1 MVVSRSPPPVRRSPR
16 KDASA
21 ALDASFSS
29 FSSHATQPR
38 KIGKLPS
45 ARSSAASVVEPAT
58 PVHAAA
64 PASSFPSLDQMAAA
78 SQERRSASRP
88 ADRAAFSASFP
99 AKTSNMVPSSLP
111 RPVSRPQMLHSDDDE
126 QDPAHRARGARSS
139 LTNGAIQR
147 ARQMAGDET
156 PIAVSQA
163 KAARQAAGAA
173 RKGTSPLLADES
185 GDSTAQLIPG
195 RRDAAV
201 DPVHADI
208 QVDVPRLPSLDRPVT
223 SISASQPSRSE
234 TAPPANA
241 AVDTSSASQASIF
254 GTTNRRNGQD
264 QPIGAA
270 NAAVGTAYDFD
281 KYLDSELDPFNRA
294 SRANPRRES
303 RPLPAQQQPDDE
315 DEAES
320 SGDTTARGSQLAR
333 ARSATAAGTAPAP
346 ASAPIESTPLFSR
359 VKAAATPRLSPH
371 ASPSVSSHKLSH
383 LSSLSSGQ
391 TASSSTSARQSVLAD
406 SSIAS
411 NHRFDPSA
419 RADRIQTMEL
429 GELRKKHAALLRELD
444 ATQDALTAAK
454 EESEGWA
461 SECTGLQEQLA
472 STKSTHQAAITR
484 ESRTRAELQVRLHQY
499 KIEADDRAWKLLGQR
514 RQACLIDVALQHA
527 KNEATYH
534 EGRYHAADADL
545 RGQMD
550 ELRIRLMLERKRAD
564 LLSLHVRAALRDEA
578 RLKKKLTAK
587 SAASLELQAENEK
600 LAELLE
606 EARQSRANGAEA
618 GGEAKSLR
626 KELAEAQ
633 AEIEELQ
640 KRDDMMT
647 ETRKTWKS
655 ERKLL
660 LAQIEEL
667 NAAPAP
673 AAKSKL
679 AAQAP
684 QPKVS
689 KLIAAAQELPP
700 SSPVYAKKRDRQPMQ
715 GASELGPPSEDEVDR
730 HVVATAATRK
740 PKGAKSSSP
749 LVPFAKISATSST
762 KAALAKKSA
771 KPAKAATNGKS
782 SSSKSWR
789 DEVAITDSSEEDS
802 DDNRQRRRGRGAR
815 DDTDSEQDSEDERA
829 KAKASR
835 KKSSAFAG
843 KKSATGSSGTRSKP
857 AAVRKNKPA
866 MPIEYDDQTADPSA
880 TPIIRSNK
888 RTVDDDSDDER
899 ADSSVLGAKFGRD
912 RTNLALPKATS
923 KPAKPSKLV
932 APAAD
937 EGQVKKKKRKLLG
950 GGGAM
955 QWGAAA
961 NDAGL
966 APNFDIPLE
975 LSPIKGGAASK
986 AGGGAAFLAGFGMP
1000 SRNPFA

>member
-1 MVVSRSPPPVRRSPR
+1 MRRSPR

-45 ARSSAASVVEPAT
+45 SRPSAASVVEPAT

-88 ADRAAFSASFP
+88 ADRAAFFASFP

-126 QDPAHRARGARSS
+126 QDTAHRVRGARSS

-163 KAARQAAGAA
+163 KAARQAAGAVH
-173 RKGTSPLLADES
+173 KGTSPPLADES
-185 GDSTAQLIPG
+185 GDSTAQLVPG
-195 RRDAAV
+195 RRDPAI

-208 QVDVPRLPSLDRPVT
+208 QVDVPRLPNLDRPLT
-223 SISASQPSRSE
+223 SISASQPSHSE

-241 AVDTSSASQASIF
+241 AVGTSSASQASIF

-270 NAAVGTAYDFD
+270 SAAVGTAYDFD

-320 SGDTTARGSQLAR
+320 SGDNTARGSQLAR
-333 ARSATAAGTAPAP
+333 ARSAAAASTAPAP
-346 ASAPIESTPLFSR
+346 TSAPIESTPLISR

-391 TASSSTSARQSVLAD
+391 AASSSTSTRQSVLAD

-472 STKSTHQAAITR
+472 STKSTHQAAIAR

-578 RLKKKLTAK
+578 RLKKKIAAK

-606 EARQSRANGAEA
+606 EARQSRANGAGA
-618 GGEAKSLR
+618 GEEAKSLR

-647 ETRKTWKS
+647 ETRKAWKA
-655 ERKLL
+655 ERKEL

-673 AAKSKL
+673 AAKSKP

-700 SSPVYAKKRDRQPMQ
+700 SSPVYAKKRPMQ

-749 LVPFAKISATSST
+749 LVPFAKISAASSI

-771 KPAKAATNGKS
+771 KPSKAATNGKS
-782 SSSKSWR
+782 SSSKNWR
-789 DEVAITDSSEEDS
+789 DEVAITDSSEDDS
-802 DDNRQRRRGRGAR
+802 DDDRHRRRGRGAR
-815 DDTDSEQDSEDERA
+815 DDSDGEQDSEVERA
-829 KAKASR
+829 KAKASK
-835 KKSSAFAG
+835 KKSSASAG
-843 KKSATGSSGTRSKP
+843 KKSTGSSGTRTKP

-912 RTNLALPKATS
+912 RTNLALPKATT
-923 KPAKPSKLV
+923 KPAKSSKAV

>member
-88 ADRAAFSASFP
+88 TDRAAFSASFP
-99 AKTSNMVPSSLP
+99 AKSSNMVPSSLP

-173 RKGTSPLLADES
+173 RTGTSPLLADES

-208 QVDVPRLPSLDRPVT
+208 QVDALAFLALTGQLRPSLHRKRPARRQHHRQTRLSTPRAPRRLPSLEPPIVETVKTSPSVRRMQPWAQPTTST
-223 SISASQPSRSE
+223 SILTANSTLSTERPARTRGGNLVLSRLSNSRTTRTKQSPQETPLRADPSWRAPVPLPPPVPHLPQHQLLSSPLHSSVASKQPP
-234 TAPPANA
+234 PPAS
-241 AVDTSSASQASIF
+241 V
-254 GTTNRRNGQD
+254 RM
-264 QPIGAA
+264 
-270 NAAVGTAYDFD
+270 
-281 KYLDSELDPFNRA
+281 
-294 SRANPRRES
+294 
-303 RPLPAQQQPDDE
+303 
-315 DEAES
+315 
-320 SGDTTARGSQLAR
+320 
-333 ARSATAAGTAPAP
+333 PAP
-346 ASAPIESTPLFSR
+346 ASPVTNSPTFPHSPAVKQPRPRHPLASLSSPTRPLLPITASTLLLVRIGSRPWSSANSARSTPHYSASSTPPRTRSPQQRKSPRAGLQSAPVCRNSSHRPRAHTGCHHAR
-359 VKAAATPRLSPH
+359 VQDACRAPGAPSPVQDRGRRPRVEVART
-371 ASPSVSSHKLSH
+371 ASPSLPDRRRTPACQKRSH
-383 LSSLSSGQ
+383 LSRGPLPCRRRRPQGPDGR
-391 TASSSTSARQSVLAD
+391 AA
-406 SSIAS
+406 
-411 NHRFDPSA
+411 HPPHA
-419 RADRIQTMEL
+419 RA
-429 GELRKKHAALLRELD
+429 
-444 ATQDALTAAK
+444 
-454 EESEGWA
+454 
-461 SECTGLQEQLA
+461 
-472 STKSTHQAAITR
+472 
-484 ESRTRAELQVRLHQY
+484 
-499 KIEADDRAWKLLGQR
+499 
-514 RQACLIDVALQHA
+514 QACRSA
-527 KNEATYH
+527 
-534 EGRYHAADADL
+534 
-545 RGQMD
+545 
-550 ELRIRLMLERKRAD
+550 
-564 LLSLHVRAALRDEA
+564 SLHVRAALRDEA
-578 RLKKKLTAK
+578 RLKKKLAAK
-587 SAASLELQAENEK
+587 SAASLDLQAENEK

-633 AEIEELQ
+633 AEIEELR

-835 KKSSAFAG
+835 RKSSASAG

-937 EGQVKKKKRKLLG
+937 EARSRRRSASCWV
-950 GGGAM
+950 
-955 QWGAAA
+955 AAA
-961 NDAGL
+961 PCSGARRLTTL
-966 APNFDIPLE
+966 A
-975 LSPIKGGAASK
+975 SH
-986 AGGGAAFLAGFGMP
+986 
-1000 SRNPFA
+1000 